1 MERGKGLIVHPMA
14 LRRLQNL
21 EKRLENMPEVAQAYK
36 ENIKKYI
43 EKGYIRQVADLEKL
57 KTTWYLPHFAVV
69 RADKPST
76 KTRIVFD
83 ASAKYCGI
91 SLNDAI
97 YQGPKL
103 QQELFNVLIRFRRFP
118 VALVSDIAEMY
129 LRIELYPQD
138 RMFHRF
144 LWRDLDIHKKPTEY
158 EFNRLVF
165 GVNLSPF
172 LAQLVSRHHATI
184 HEKAFPKAAETVLQS
199 TYMDDSMDSV
209 LTDEL
214 GVDLYKQL
222 SELWSKAG
230 MHTHKWLSNSPVVL
244 SKIPLQD
251 RVNKINLN
259 EVNLPSVST
268 LGVMWIATEDVFT
281 FDSQVNEAFELTKRN
296 FLKKMATLFDPLGF
310 LSPFV
315 IRAKVLMQELW
326 IHGLDW
332 DEKLPTE
339 LSTKII
345 SWFGE
350 LILLPTIKVQRCLQL
365 KKQCPCMCLLM
376 LLRMRTELLFIKKVN
391 IKMEAHL
398 CIS

>member
-1 MERGKGLIVHPMA
+1 MA
-14 LRRLQNL
+14 L
-21 EKRLENMPEVAQAYK
+21 V
-36 ENIKKYI
+36 
-43 EKGYIRQVADLEKL
+43 
-57 KTTWYLPHFAVV
+57 
-69 RADKPST
+69 
-76 KTRIVFD
+76 
-83 ASAKYCGI
+83 C
-91 SLNDAI
+91 
-97 YQGPKL
+97 
-103 QQELFNVLIRFRRFP
+103 
-118 VALVSDIAEMY
+118 DIAEMY

-144 LWRDLDIHKKPTEY
+144 LLRDLDIHNKPTEY

-165 GVNLSPF
+165 GVNSSPF
-172 LAQLVSRHHATI
+172 LAQLVSCHHATI
-184 HEKAFPKAAETVLQS
+184 YEKAFPKAAETVLQS
-199 TYMDDSMDSV
+199 TYMNDSMDSV

-214 GVDLYKQL
+214 GVDLYEQL

-244 SKIPLQD
+244 SKIPLQN
-251 RVNKINLN
+251 RANKMNLD
-259 EVNLPSVST
+259 EVNLPSVRT

-281 FDSQVNEAFELTKRN
+281 FDSQVIEEFELTKRN

-339 LSTKII
+339 LSAKIM

-365 KKQCPCMCLLM
+365 KKQVRSMSLYVFADASEDAYGAVVYRKSEYQDGSSSVCLVASNLKVAPLQSISILCLELM
-376 LLRMRTELLFIKKVN
+376 GAVLGYRLAQTIVSVMNIEKSSVTFWTNSAFVLYWIREHSKKLKPFVANRISEIQVNTIPDQWRHVPTKMNPFI
-391 IKMEAHL
+391 
-398 CIS
+398 